1 MKATGGFLA
10 CGDSRSHSGVPLPL
24 GHRNPQ
30 RPFCHLVCL
39 RDGFVKARLKVRRL
53 LFPGHVEWRIAYCQ
67 PVRLN
72 FASAVPDSKV
82 RYKEAVHW
90 RVGLKSF

>member
-1 MKATGGFLA
+1 
-10 CGDSRSHSGVPLPL
+10 
-24 GHRNPQ
+24 
-30 RPFCHLVCL
+30 L

-72 FASAVPDSKV
+72 FASAVPD
-82 RYKEAVHW
+82 R
-90 RVGLKSF
+90 